1 MTGRAMTGRVM
12 GSRLGAMLRRDLAIL
27 LLGGRRG
34 GTMLPLLFF
43 LAVAMLFPFA
53 VGPDPKLLART
64 GGGVIWVAAL
74 LAAILPLDRLIEPD
88 LEMGMFDQWSL
99 RGLAEEWIVAVR
111 VVAHWLSFGPP
122 LMLAALPAAALLGL
136 EARTIGLVELGLLA
150 GTPGLAA
157 LGVTVAALTA
167 GLRGG
172 AALGGLLVIPLAVP
186 LLVFGAGSLAP
197 GGETGIALTAA
208 ASLVLLALAPF
219 AGGAAVRSARG

>member
-1 MTGRAMTGRVM
+1 M
-12 GSRLGAMLRRDLAIL
+12 SGALFHILRRDLGLL

-34 GTMLPLLFF
+34 GSLLPLLFF
-43 LAVAMLFPFA
+43 LSVAMLFPFA
-53 VGPDPKLLART
+53 VGPDPVLLART

-88 LEMGMFDQWSL
+88 LELGMFDQWAL
-99 RGLAEEWIVAVR
+99 RGISEEWVIAVR
-111 VVAHWLSFGPP
+111 IFAHWLSFGPP
-122 LMLAALPAAALLGL
+122 LMIAALPASALLGL
-136 EARTIGLVELGLLA
+136 DGPVLATVELGLLA

-157 LGVTVAALTA
+157 IGVIVAALTA

-172 AALGGLLVIPLAVP
+172 AALAGLMVIPLAVP

-208 ASLVLLALAPF
+208 VSLVLLAIAPF
-219 AGGAAVRSARG
+219 AGGAAVRAARG